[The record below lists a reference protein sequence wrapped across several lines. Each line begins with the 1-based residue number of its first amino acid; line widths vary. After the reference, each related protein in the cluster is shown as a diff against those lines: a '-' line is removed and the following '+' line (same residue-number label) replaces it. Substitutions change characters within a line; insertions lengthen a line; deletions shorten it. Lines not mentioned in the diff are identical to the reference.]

1 MIGNFLNGWVTIK
14 NLIGHCHKWHLFK
27 PILSPILKR
36 TRNLPCG
43 LLILVI
49 NWIRSVIVFFYIKT
63 AKGTESV
70 RYNWEIWE
78 LSRFFFS
85 FRPVFGNSGKHRNL
99 LRCTQVEL
107 ILASYI
113 SNVIVQLI
121 FWLIHS
127 GLCFVRYIFSSVIRS
142 FFKAC

>member
-49 NWIRSVIVFFYIKT
+49 NWIRSVIVFFLYKKSEGYRIS
-63 AKGTESV
+63 SV
-70 RYNWEIWE
+70 QLRNMRIVPI
-78 LSRFFFS
+78 FFS
-85 FRPVFGNSGKHRNL
+85 FRSVFGNSGKHRNL